1 MDLIVS
7 AAPHVH
13 GGKKSSLIMYFV
25 LLSLLPAA
33 IAGTLVF
40 GPRAA
45 LLMAVTVL
53 SSVAAEALWQAITKK
68 SVTVKD
74 GSAAVTGLLLAFCL
88 PVTLPYWMAALGG
101 IFAVIIAKALF
112 GGLGHNFMNPALCG
126 RAFLMASW
134 PAAMTTWALPFSRA
148 ALVGADAA
156 TGATPLADS
165 TAYVSLKDLFFGTT
179 GGCIGETSALALLI
193 GAVFLL
199 ATRIISLH
207 VPLAYLGSAAFF
219 GWMMAPTGLF
229 TGNPLKSILTGGV
242 MLGAFFMAT
251 DYVTGPLTRKG
262 QVIFGLGCGALTML
276 IRRFGAYPE
285 GVTYAILLMN
295 AVSPLIDRYVR
306 NTPYGKGGKR
316 HA

>member
-13 GGKKSSLIMYFV
+13 GGKNSSFIMYLVF
-25 LLSLLPAA
+25 LSLLPAA
-33 IAGTLVF
+33 IAGTIIF
-40 GPRAA
+40 GLRAA
-45 LLMAVTVL
+45 ALMLVTVL
-53 SSVAAEALWQAITKK
+53 ASVLAEALWQVLCKK
-68 SVTVKD
+68 PVTVRD

-88 PVTLPYWMAALGG
+88 PVALPYWMAVLGG
-101 IFAVIIAKALF
+101 IFSVIVAKALF
-112 GGLGHNFMNPALCG
+112 GGLGNNFMNPALCG

-134 PAAMTTWALPFSRA
+134 PAAMTTWALPMTRA
-148 ALVGADAA
+148 TLFGADAA
-156 TGATPLADS
+156 TGATPLADP
-165 TAYVSLKDLFFGTT
+165 TQAVPLKDLFLGTT

-193 GAVFLL
+193 GAVILL
-199 ATRIISLH
+199 VTRVISLH
-207 VPLAYLGSAAFF
+207 IPLAFLGSAAFF
-219 GWMMAPTGLF
+219 GWMLSADGLF
-229 TGNPLKSILTGGV
+229 RGNPLQSILTGGV
-242 MLGAFFMAT
+242 ILGAFFMAT

-262 QVIFGLGCGALTML
+262 QVMFGIGCGFITML

-295 AVSPLIDRYVR
+295 AASPLVDRFVR